1 MNACAPVFES
11 GMVYA
16 PEARWAEEVIEECAA
31 FPNGEHDDLA
41 DSMSQAIL
49 RFRQGN
55 FIRTRSDEEDEDF
68 YNYRSKRE
76 YY

>member
-11 GMVYA
+11 GMVWRPDKDFA
-16 PEARWAEEVIEECAA
+16 DEVVEECAA

-41 DSMSQAIL
+41 DSMTQAIL
-49 RFRQGN
+49 RFRQGG
-55 FIRTRSDEEDEDF
+55 FIVTPSDYEDEDS
-68 YNYRSKRE
+68 YRDEKRE

>member
-1 MNACAPVFES
+1 
-11 GMVYA
+11 
-16 PEARWAEEVIEECAA
+16 
-31 FPNGEHDDLA
+31 LA